1 MTDLTLNPTSLERIP
16 RIKGRI
22 ERLRQAIALESEKK
36 EPDSNRLESLQTELQ
51 EKIAVVKQLRKDLN
65 EAIGDGDGNV

>member
-16 RIKGRI
+16 RIKGRT